1 MLKRKIEKV
10 LQGWK
15 NRTDRKP
22 LIVRGARQIGKT
34 ESIRMFGRQNYGNV
48 VEINFAL
55 QKKFRSIFDDGYD
68 VESITKNITFI
79 DPSLQFVPGKTLIFF
94 DELQDLPECA
104 TSLKSF
110 CMDGRYDVICSG
122 AMMGISY
129 NRIESNSV
137 GYKED
142 FEMQSMDFEEFLWA
156 RGYSDNQIDDIFR
169 HMIEI
174 TPFPTA
180 MHEALLAVFRDYMIV
195 GGMPEV
201 VNRYIVQ
208 GNFSGT
214 LRNQRQLHLDYE
226 EDITKYA
233 SRFDKGKVL
242 NVYRHIST
250 FLAKDNKK
258 FQVTKIA
265 AGARNRE
272 YVGAVEW
279 LMNAGIINVCYCLA
293 NVELPLKGN
302 YDPKNYKIYYK
313 DTGMLVASLDEEV
326 QEDLRANKS
335 LGTYKGALYEN
346 IVAESLSKQGYDLFF
361 FKHDNPALEM
371 DFFVRNS
378 DSLIP
383 VEVKAGNTATASLCR
398 LTNSAKGT
406 YPDIRFGVKFC
417 MGNVGFNGHFYTFP
431 YYTAFL
437 LKRFL
442 KG

>member
-10 LQGWK
+10 LQEWK

-122 AMMGISY
+122 SMMGISY

-214 LRNQRQLHLDYE
+214 LSNQRQLHLDYE

-233 SRFDKGKVL
+233 SGFDKGKVL

>member
-10 LQGWK
+10 LQEWK

-122 AMMGISY
+122 SMMGISY

-214 LRNQRQLHLDYE
+214 LSNQRQLHLDYE

-233 SRFDKGKVL
+233 SGFDKGKVL

-406 YPDIRFGVKFC
+406 YPDIRFGIKFC